1 MKRLIFMV
9 ICSCVFALD
18 LARAQQ
24 DEKLTITTYY
34 PSPTGVYNQL
44 QAKRVVIG
52 DVNADGQIN
61 SADVPANVRPLY
73 VQDNSSSGYTAAF
86 VNREGYGL
94 GIGAAYTATWAG
106 IQSNIFVNGGGGAS
120 PSTTNLSL
128 NPDGGNVGI
137 GTTVPDSSFVVAG
150 NASLVAS
157 INSIQ
162 MGIENEGHAAIELAG
177 ASTNGSYIDF
187 TTPGTSYKGRIWYD
201 NPSNKFEFWT
211 NASAMPKMAIDT
223 DGNVGIGT
231 TTPAYLLD
239 VTDRIRVRQG
249 ASGTAGVWLYQNTP
263 AANRAFVGMTTG
275 DDAVGFWGCGASAW
289 GLLMN
294 VTSLNV
300 GIGTTNPVSKLQL
313 ANNVMASPPLDDF
326 SEYQILLY
334 QGATAAQSYGI
345 GIAPSTLWFNT
356 HGHFVFGKDGVENFR
371 INTDGNVG
379 IGTSAPSKKL
389 YVNGSAGGTGA
400 WNGFTGAHE
409 LPMAPG
415 ETIGEGDV
423 VILNGKMQ
431 LEKAR
436 QPMDTRW
443 AGVLIKEP
451 PNDNTKT
458 PDSLG
463 NTKGFSYSVAAVGDV
478 RTNGCK
484 GFKVCDQGGPVKS
497 GDLLCTSSRP
507 GFLMKQADDIVRS
520 YTVAKCLQDVVFD
533 DDGTATGIYG
543 VFK

>member
-231 TTPAYLLD
+231 
-239 VTDRIRVRQG
+239 G
-249 ASGTAGVWLYQNTP
+249 APL
-263 AANRAFVGMTTG
+263 
-275 DDAVGFWGCGASAW
+275 
-289 GLLMN
+289 
-294 VTSLNV
+294 TSLHVRYNDNTRSD
-300 GIGTTNPVSKLQL
+300 GIYVQNPNTGAQAQGKVTVCQGNPQKCGVLAMDNAKFQIWTN
-313 ANNVMASPPLDDF
+313 ANIPLSF
-326 SEYQILLY
+326 VTNSNEAILVL
-334 QGATAAQSYGI
+334 
-345 GIAPSTLWFNT
+345 PN
-356 HGHFVFGKDGVENFR
+356 
-371 INTDGNVG
+371 GNVG
-379 IGTSAPSKKL
+379 IGTATPSKKL

-400 WNGFTGAHE
+400 WETFTGAHV

-415 ETIGEGDV
+415 ETIDEGDV

-443 AGVLIKEP
+443 VGVLINEP
-451 PNDNTKT
+451 PNDNTNT

-463 NTKGFSYSVAAVGDV
+463 NTEGFSYSVAAVGDV

-520 YTVAKCLQDVVFD
+520 YTVAKCLQDIVFD
-533 DDGTATGIYG
+533 DDGSATGIYG